1 MESRNETRGE
11 TFFPFLPLPETHLLI
26 VNRAPPPATSV
37 VQPLFTSPIDRS
49 SPSLHSQPD
58 NRADRVSV
66 RTIKDGPASEPVGTV
81 VPDHVLSRLLQT
93 YFRYIHPIWPL
104 LYKPLYNSLDS
115 TQLLDVL
122 PRPLVGAISAIA
134 VLLEDSQDFNPS
146 PSKHEQAQNF
156 FTHALMALEKQEAG
170 RKSRSIFAAKPSILQ
185 CQVFTILALQQHS
198 IAAYS
203 QAGTLCG
210 VAATMA
216 IELQLHRKSDT
227 DNYMDIEIKSRLWWS
242 VYVLEKMLSCE
253 MGRPTILRAEEADAP
268 FPSVDESDEFE
279 FFSGF
284 TQAGTVSRQ
293 TKFPPSKLRTLSAF
307 HTTIR
312 LAMIMENISRQIY
325 GVRARQ
331 RIRENRQIGDETRLY
346 LWAELQEW
354 ERSME
359 VSPLKLDT
367 SENLSSPP
375 VVVTNYVVSDQ
386 LHTYGV

>member
-1 MESRNETRGE
+1 MESRNETRGG
-11 TFFPFLPLPETHLLI
+11 TFLPFLPLPDARLLI

-37 VQPLFTSPIDRS
+37 VQPLFASPIDGS
-49 SPSLHSQPD
+49 SLSLHSQP
-58 NRADRVSV
+58 NIIVDRVSAHA
-66 RTIKDGPASEPVGTV
+66 IKDGRTSEPEGTV

-115 TQLLDVL
+115 TQLLGVL
-122 PRPLVGAISAIA
+122 PQPLVDAISAIA
-134 VLLEDSQDFNPS
+134 VLLEDSQDRNPS

-156 FTHALMALEKQEAG
+156 FTHALMALERQEAG
-170 RKSRSIFAAKPSILQ
+170 RKNRSIFAAKPSILQ

-284 TQAGTVSRQ
+284 TQAGTVSGQ

-367 SENLSSPP
+367 SENMSSPP
-375 VVVTNYVVSDQ
+375 VVVTNYVVSEQ
-386 LHTYGV
+386 LLTYGA